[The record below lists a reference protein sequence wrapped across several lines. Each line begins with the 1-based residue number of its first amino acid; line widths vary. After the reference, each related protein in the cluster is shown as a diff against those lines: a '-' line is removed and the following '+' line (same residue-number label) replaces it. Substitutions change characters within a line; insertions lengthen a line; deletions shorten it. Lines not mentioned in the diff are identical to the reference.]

1 MSSKRD
7 IWEVWDDTGQL
18 ESVKAF
24 IKDCSR
30 KLITQAEMCK
40 YLNIDTATFSRLK
53 KKHPEIAEIQE
64 NAKLDLKKDLMD
76 ALYKKAIGYEIVEE
90 DQYIEDRGAG
100 GVGYGRN
107 AGHNAHWLGHL
118 HVALVL
124 VLGHHTHRF
133 LVFDGVPDIL
143 GGEDIFH
150 NFILIHTAP
159 GFLVSQSRQL
169 PVAVEPCQS
178 HGIHDFVHLL
188 LVKPNELLQGFF
200 SIIDQLVNLALYR

>member
-100 GVGYGRN
+100 KEQKRKIHRIKKQVGPDYK
-107 AGHNAHWLGHL
+107 AIVYLLTKHFGHEYIE
-118 HVALVL
+118 
-124 VLGHHTHRF
+124 RYDEF
-133 LVFDGVPDIL
+133 LVVSKL
-143 GGEDIFH
+143 KQAQEEDW
-150 NFILIHTAP
+150 NKE
-159 GFLVSQSRQL
+159 QS
-169 PVAVEPCQS
+169 EEEE
-178 HGIHDFVHLL
+178 D
-188 LVKPNELLQGFF
+188 E
-200 SIIDQLVNLALYR
+200 